1 MSAPSL
7 EKGSLQLFARVLR
20 ERLAP
25 SRGQRPGRPRDPELV
40 LQRKVSMSEETYHQ
54 LGVLA
59 VQVSDKRRKV
69 SPMQVAALLLEEGLS
84 RYGHTDQQESERN
97 GNG

>member
-1 MSAPSL
+1 MSISPPGKRSI
-7 EKGSLQLFARVLR
+7 QLFARVLR

-54 LGVLA
+54 LGILA
-59 VQVSDKRRKV
+59 AQVSDHKRKV
-69 SPMQVAALLLEEGLS
+69 SPMQVAALLLEEGVN
-84 RYGHTDQQESERN
+84 RYGQANQQEPERD